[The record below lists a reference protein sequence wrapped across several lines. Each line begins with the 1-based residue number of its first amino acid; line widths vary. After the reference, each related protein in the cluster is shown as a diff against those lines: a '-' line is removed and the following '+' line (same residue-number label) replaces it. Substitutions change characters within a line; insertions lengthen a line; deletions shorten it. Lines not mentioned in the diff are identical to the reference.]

1 MIRQRLERSLVRKLH
16 DAGTRCPSR
25 WVSNVLSQFV
35 PQEIAQTQGRWSAM
49 NLPLALSKVPPWPHE
64 IRDLRL
70 ARRSTRRVQQ
80 SASTDDDRVR
90 PRHYR

>member
-35 PQEIAQTQGRWSAM
+35 PQEIAQTRGSFLDRGPVHLGVALLVRGRQLRDRRLSVAPAAGPRSAG
-49 NLPLALSKVPPWPHE
+49 LTLGG
-64 IRDLRL
+64 RF
-70 ARRSTRRVQQ
+70 
-80 SASTDDDRVR
+80 
-90 PRHYR
+90 